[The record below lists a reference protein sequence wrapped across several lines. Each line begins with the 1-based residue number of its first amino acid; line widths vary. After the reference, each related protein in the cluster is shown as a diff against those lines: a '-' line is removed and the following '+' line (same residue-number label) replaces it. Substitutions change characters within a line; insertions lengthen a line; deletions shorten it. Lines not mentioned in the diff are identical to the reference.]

1 MIRIKSLLAFFGILA
16 ISSTAVFSAEP
27 VIVTVNVARITEA
40 YYKVQDFYAELQ
52 GSEEQVKGKVEEMQ
66 KQGEALVLD
75 YQELAEQAQ
84 SDILTEE
91 ARKEAQ
97 DAAMEIGQQIQ
108 EKEGQMRQFLQQV
121 QQTIQTREQNQM
133 SIFIKEIK
141 DIIDVV
147 TEEKGA
153 TLVLDVSGA
162 SRSGL
167 PIVISSDPS
176 YDVSDL
182 VIERLNADKPVEEE
196 VEAAVSEAE

>member
-133 SIFIKEIK
+133 SIFICLLY
-141 DIIDVV
+141 
-147 TEEKGA
+147 T
-153 TLVLDVSGA
+153 
-162 SRSGL
+162 
-167 PIVISSDPS
+167 SDA
-176 YDVSDL
+176 
-182 VIERLNADKPVEEE
+182 ADE
-196 VEAAVSEAE
+196 